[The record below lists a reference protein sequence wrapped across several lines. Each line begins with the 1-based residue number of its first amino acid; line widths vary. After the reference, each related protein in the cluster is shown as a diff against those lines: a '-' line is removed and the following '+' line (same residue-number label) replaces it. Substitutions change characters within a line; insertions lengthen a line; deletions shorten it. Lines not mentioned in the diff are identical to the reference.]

1 MARTRPSF
9 RPPAP
14 VGGPDPGQ
22 VFPLVLA
29 FVLLTTV
36 VSLLVLG
43 RLGPVLADRAQARTA
58 ADAGALAGVVG
69 GEDAARRV
77 VEENDGILVE
87 LVADGTTVEVRA
99 RVGRAEA
106 TSVAAARR

>member
-1 MARTRPSF
+1 MAPRRPSTRPQA
-9 RPPAP
+9 PA
-14 VGGPDPGQ
+14 DRTDSGQ
-22 VFPLVLA
+22 VFPLVIAL
-29 FVLLTTV
+29 VLVTTV

-87 LVADGTTVEVRA
+87 LVADGATVEVRA

-106 TSVAAARR
+106 TSVATARR